1 MQQRQV
7 MKMTLRK
14 VFGVLTILCLLTLTG
29 AAIPA
34 SAAQETS
41 QPAPEIEMADP
52 TAVRLAIG
60 DRLEYELP
68 MDTMEI
74 IGRYNV
80 TIDPTENFTVEPLNL
95 DSPLEVKRNTPI
107 GALDA
112 VARSGKLNYT
122 TYYYTASD
130 QLIIDSINEYVYQDD
145 QLWFALYDLNK
156 TFYETN
162 GDTKEHNLSDGETLW
177 FIYCDLSDY
186 DPRYESLIDRAV
198 AGLSITVTYGKE
210 TPPGYPTPVGGTES
224 VTEAPVSPTPVSPT
238 PVSPT
243 PVSPTPVS
251 PTPVSPTPV
260 SPTPVSPTPVSP
272 TPVPPAPPAD
282 GLTITADDIANL
294 QWQDDPLMPGW
305 LTAKDPARGLTFY
318 KDPGTP
324 DLILIM
330 TANGE
335 WYGYSVSTGMLIQVM

>member
-251 PTPVSPTPV
+251 PTPV
-260 SPTPVSPTPVSP
+260 
-272 TPVPPAPPAD
+272 PPAPPAD